1 MASPPYSY
9 NTAIS
14 PSYPSHAQLP
24 QPPKRRQ
31 SDMPSSAPSMKRRK
45 ASMIS
50 TTSTSSAHPLRQTS
64 FPPEQSSRSPAFSR
78 SPSADTMVSSSVAG
92 SSRPKKKK
100 PSKKSK
106 GGANDESSVV
116 DGKSG
121 TPAPAAGKKRRA
133 SNASLDDE
141 EEGGGGSHTMA
152 LELTSGT
159 KEEKARELEHRALLV
174 RSLDPEQFRRY
185 EAWRACRWPDA
196 VIRRIVNQTLSQ
208 SSHPSVIGAVK
219 SIAKIFAGEL
229 IEGAR
234 RVQDQWLENTRED
247 QVNGLPSP
255 PREEDGE
262 PREVDT
268 RRGPLL
274 PDHLREALRRYKLA
288 REGGLTGQ
296 LGLFQLQQQGGTERF
311 GVRVKGRRL
320 LK

>member
-14 PSYPSHAQLP
+14 PSYPSHSQLP

-106 GGANDESSVV
+106 GGANDESVV

-121 TPAPAAGKKRRA
+121 TPAPTAGKKRRA